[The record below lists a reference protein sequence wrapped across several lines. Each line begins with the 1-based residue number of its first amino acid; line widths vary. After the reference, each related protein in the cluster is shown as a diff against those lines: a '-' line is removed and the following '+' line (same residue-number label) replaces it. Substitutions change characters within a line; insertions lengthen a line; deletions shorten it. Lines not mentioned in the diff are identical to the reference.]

1 MSEKKQPTSHEI
13 LAAHYKA
20 CFETP
25 SGIVVLD
32 DLIAKYADDTQ
43 PVFVQRPG
51 LPYDL
56 TEAAVRDGRRQVVSG
71 IRLQI
76 KSATPAKKK
85 AKTQTKAKR

>member
-1 MSEKKQPTSHEI
+1 MSETKQPTAHEI
-13 LAAHYKA
+13 LASHYKA
-20 CFETP
+20 CFESP
-25 SGIVVLD
+25 SGIVVLE

-76 KSATPAKKK
+76 KAATPAKK
-85 AKTQTKAKR
+85 KTQTKAKR